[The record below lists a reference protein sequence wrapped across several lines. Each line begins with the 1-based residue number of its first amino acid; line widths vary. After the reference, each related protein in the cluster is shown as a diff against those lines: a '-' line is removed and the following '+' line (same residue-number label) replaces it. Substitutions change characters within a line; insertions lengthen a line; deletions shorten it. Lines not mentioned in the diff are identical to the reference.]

1 VSTKTSSFLKLT
13 VLLGLCLGMAEGLLA
28 QPLLNVTIAG
38 KLGPILGGS
47 GGVVSG
53 NYTSGITATGA
64 AGQTCV
70 LDITGTGG
78 SGATATVELTGT
90 NTIAPGTILVV
101 TAPGKGYSQTSPPTA
116 ATVATGSATSC
127 TGSAVITTKVDD
139 PLNLN
144 GVAFTATTSLDP
156 VGVTFNPTQIVYNG
170 LSFTFTAGPLQVPCS
185 NATATFTI
193 KDSTDNGLDTLGVTN
208 CTLKSLIT
216 AAFQAKVGF
225 AAGTIPAPLPL
236 PFTAALIASP
246 DTDSQGT
253 YTVESGGLVGVSTT
267 LGITGTVT
275 NVCPST
281 GANACP
287 AETLTPSSLQPFTAP
302 QGSTTPL
309 SQTITVGTAGV
320 ALPYAATVSGGSWLS
335 VNNLPTTGGTT
346 GGSSGSFAVDV
357 NPTGLSAGTYNGT
370 VSVWTSASN
379 TQPQTES
386 VTLTVTSVVT
396 PTLSTNPTSVSLTYT
411 QGSSPSSSLLV
422 NSSGSAISYT
432 AAATT
437 VSGGNWLAVSPGS
450 STTPGSETVSIVT
463 SVASTLGAGAYS
475 GHVVLTCV
483 PTTACSNTGGT
494 LSVPVT
500 LTVAAAPV
508 LSANPTSISLTYTQ
522 GSSPSTSLLVS
533 SSGSAISYSAA
544 ATTSSGGNWLS
555 VSPGSGTTPGTET
568 VSIVTS
574 VASTLGAGSYSG
586 SVVLTC
592 VPTTACS
599 NTGGALTVPVT
610 LTVAAAPSLVPNP
623 TSISLTY
630 TPGSTPST
638 SLGLTSSNGTA
649 ISYNASVTT
658 SSGGSW
664 LQVSPSSGATP
675 GSENVSIVT
684 SVASTLAAGSYNGDV
699 VLTCVPTTACSNTGG
714 TLSVPV
720 TLTVVVPPSM
730 IANPTSISLTYTQG
744 SSPSTSLGITSSN
757 GTAISYTAAATTSNG
772 GNWLAVSPST
782 STTPGTETVS
792 VVTSVAS
799 TLGAG
804 SYSGTVTVSCTPS
817 TSCSNTGGKLTV
829 PVSLTVVAQPSLVAS
844 PTSISLSYTPGSS
857 PSTPLGIS
865 STGAAISY
873 TAAAS
878 TSTGGNWLQVSPS
891 SGTTPG
897 TETVSVVTSVAGSLA
912 SGTYSGSV
920 VVTCSPASS
929 CSNTNGILTVP
940 VTLTVTAATLSVSP
954 TALTYSYTLLSGTNP
969 SSQTVAVSAS
979 GGATIPFTASA
990 TTNSGG
996 SWLSVSPTS
1005 GNTPGT
1011 LTVSVNPAGLAA
1023 GTYTG
1028 SIMVSSTQAPGSSP
1042 TVGVT
1047 FTVSSAPNL
1056 VPSSNSFTFAYQ
1068 TGGTAPTAQPLTVGS
1083 GGAALTFTAAASTSS
1098 GGQWLAVT
1106 SPTGPTPQ
1114 ALSVS
1119 TVQSVLSTLAAG
1131 TYNGT
1136 ITLTSAQ
1143 AGNSPLS
1150 IGVTLTV
1157 STQPSLTTVPSSLS
1171 FTYTVN
1177 GTVPGSQSVAIGN
1190 TGNGTL
1196 SGLTTTPSVPWVSI
1210 SLSGSTTPATMTV
1223 LLVSSAL
1230 SSLTPNTYNGTIT
1243 INATGAAAALTYP
1256 VTLTVSGQPTI
1267 SVSPTSLTFAGQ
1279 VGAANPTAQ
1288 TLTVNSTGGTVNFTA
1303 AAATTSGGN
1312 WLSVTPAS
1320 GATDSTVQVSAKT
1333 TGLAAGTYNGSITVT
1348 ATTSGVA
1355 GSPIVVPVTFTVAG
1369 NNLIANPPSLTF
1381 SYQLG
1386 GTAPATQT
1394 LNIASNIPG
1403 LSFTAVPG
1411 ASWLSLS
1418 AGSGTTPQA
1427 LGVSIVTTGL
1437 AVGTLNTNI
1446 TVTSAGAGNSPFT
1459 IPVTLNVTS
1468 GVPLTAN
1475 PTSLTFA
1482 YTLGGTTPAGQ
1493 TVLIAAGSTGV
1504 SFTTS
1509 ATTTSGGNWLA
1520 VSPSSGT
1527 TPASITVSLQNL
1539 GSLAQGTYNGT
1550 VTATAAGSN
1559 TVTIPVTLTVGTAP
1573 LTSNPTSLSF
1583 SYTTGGS
1590 TPASQAVLIAAG
1602 SAAVNFTTSAATTS
1616 GGAWLAVSPSSGTT
1630 PGSITVSVQNLGS
1643 LAQGTYTGTVTV
1655 TASGSNTVTIPVTLT
1670 VGTTPPLTASPTSL
1684 SFSFTTGGSTPASQ
1698 AVLIA
1703 AGSTAVSFTT
1713 SAATTS
1719 GGAWLAVSPSSG
1731 TTPGSITVSVQNLG
1745 SLAQGTYTGT
1755 VTVTASG
1762 SNTVTIPV
1770 TLKVGTTPPLT
1781 ATPTSLS
1788 FAYTPGGSTPA
1799 SQPVL
1804 IAAGSTAVSFTT
1816 SAATTSGGNWLAVSP
1831 ASGTTPASI
1840 SVSLQNLGS
1849 LTQGTY
1855 SGTVTVTGSNTVTI
1869 PVTLTVGAEP
1879 SLTVSAST
1887 LSFSYTTGA
1896 GAPTPASIQVST
1908 SNGAS
1913 AAFAVSA
1920 VTSGGG
1926 NWLSVSPTSGTSPAS
1941 FSVVVQPASL
1951 TAGTYNGTITVS
1963 ASGYNS
1969 ATVAVTLVV
1978 TQPKAVIQISG
1989 NYLFVLANTSA
2000 PASNT
2005 LAISASDGS
2014 AQAFTIALGASQYN
2028 WLTVSPTSGTTPA
2041 NVVLTANPAGLLPGN
2056 YLVPVTV
2063 TMPGLPITTK
2073 TFNAQLTITGSNI
2086 LASPSTLSFT
2096 VQPGVTTPAQT
2107 VSLTTASGT
2116 GTVALASVSTDVSWL
2131 KVTPATS
2138 VPATLSVSVVPG
2150 GLGAGTYTGYVLVK
2164 GVGSPDTSLQI
2175 PVTITVSSVPILTA
2189 TPATLAFSYQTG
2201 GTAPAAQTFM
2211 VATGNTPLSFTV
2223 TSPGP
2228 WLQVS
2233 PMSGTTP
2240 ATVTV
2245 TANPTGLAP
2254 GTYGG
2259 NITVN
2264 ATGSSGS
2271 ATVAVTLIVSGPP
2284 AITVTP
2290 SALSFTSPAGGPAP
2304 APQTLTLTGT
2314 NAPLGF
2320 TAMAGTYWLSVTPTS
2335 GTTPATLAV
2344 SVNPKG
2350 LAAGTYTGSI
2360 NITQTGAA
2368 APQMILVTLQVG
2380 NGVALPGIVGIINA
2394 ASGAVGTVAPGLAI
2408 SIFGTGLGPA
2418 TPAGFVLPPTGG
2430 TIATTLGGT
2439 QVLFDGTPAP
2449 VLYASPTQVN
2459 ALVPFELAGK
2469 ASTVL
2474 TVSYGGATTPGMTLP
2489 VMAAEPGI
2497 FTDDL
2502 SGKGQGAIL
2511 NQDGSINSASNPAAP
2526 GSTIQIFGTGGG
2538 VTIPPSV
2545 DGALNPL
2552 SSTGTL
2558 ALATTATVNNESA
2571 FVYYYGPAPNLISGI
2586 IQINVTLP
2594 ADTPSGNVPLF
2605 VTVGSANSQTV
2616 TVAVQ

>member
-1 VSTKTSSFLKLT
+1 
-13 VLLGLCLGMAEGLLA
+13 
-28 QPLLNVTIAG
+28 
-38 KLGPILGGS
+38 
-47 GGVVSG
+47 
-53 NYTSGITATGA
+53 
-64 AGQTCV
+64 
-70 LDITGTGG
+70 
-78 SGATATVELTGT
+78 
-90 NTIAPGTILVV
+90 
-101 TAPGKGYSQTSPPTA
+101 
-116 ATVATGSATSC
+116 
-127 TGSAVITTKVDD
+127 
-139 PLNLN
+139 
-144 GVAFTATTSLDP
+144 
-156 VGVTFNPTQIVYNG
+156 
-170 LSFTFTAGPLQVPCS
+170 
-185 NATATFTI
+185 
-193 KDSTDNGLDTLGVTN
+193 
-208 CTLKSLIT
+208 
-216 AAFQAKVGF
+216 
-225 AAGTIPAPLPL
+225 
-236 PFTAALIASP
+236 
-246 DTDSQGT
+246 
-253 YTVESGGLVGVSTT
+253 
-267 LGITGTVT
+267 
-275 NVCPST
+275 
-281 GANACP
+281 
-287 AETLTPSSLQPFTAP
+287 
-302 QGSTTPL
+302 
-309 SQTITVGTAGV
+309 
-320 ALPYAATVSGGSWLS
+320 
-335 VNNLPTTGGTT
+335 
-346 GGSSGSFAVDV
+346 
-357 NPTGLSAGTYNGT
+357 
-370 VSVWTSASN
+370 
-379 TQPQTES
+379 
-386 VTLTVTSVVT
+386 
-396 PTLSTNPTSVSLTYT
+396 
-411 QGSSPSSSLLV
+411 
-422 NSSGSAISYT
+422 
-432 AAATT
+432 
-437 VSGGNWLAVSPGS
+437 
-450 STTPGSETVSIVT
+450 
-463 SVASTLGAGAYS
+463 
-475 GHVVLTCV
+475 
-483 PTTACSNTGGT
+483 
-494 LSVPVT
+494 
-500 LTVAAAPV
+500 
-508 LSANPTSISLTYTQ
+508 
-522 GSSPSTSLLVS
+522 
-533 SSGSAISYSAA
+533 
-544 ATTSSGGNWLS
+544 
-555 VSPGSGTTPGTET
+555 
-568 VSIVTS
+568 
-574 VASTLGAGSYSG
+574 
-586 SVVLTC
+586 
-592 VPTTACS
+592 
-599 NTGGALTVPVT
+599 
-610 LTVAAAPSLVPNP
+610 
-623 TSISLTY
+623 
-630 TPGSTPST
+630 
-638 SLGLTSSNGTA
+638 
-649 ISYNASVTT
+649 
-658 SSGGSW
+658 
-664 LQVSPSSGATP
+664 
-675 GSENVSIVT
+675 
-684 SVASTLAAGSYNGDV
+684 
-699 VLTCVPTTACSNTGG
+699 
-714 TLSVPV
+714 
-720 TLTVVVPPSM
+720 
-730 IANPTSISLTYTQG
+730 
-744 SSPSTSLGITSSN
+744 
-757 GTAISYTAAATTSNG
+757 
-772 GNWLAVSPST
+772 
-782 STTPGTETVS
+782 
-792 VVTSVAS
+792 
-799 TLGAG
+799 
-804 SYSGTVTVSCTPS
+804 
-817 TSCSNTGGKLTV
+817 
-829 PVSLTVVAQPSLVAS
+829 VAS